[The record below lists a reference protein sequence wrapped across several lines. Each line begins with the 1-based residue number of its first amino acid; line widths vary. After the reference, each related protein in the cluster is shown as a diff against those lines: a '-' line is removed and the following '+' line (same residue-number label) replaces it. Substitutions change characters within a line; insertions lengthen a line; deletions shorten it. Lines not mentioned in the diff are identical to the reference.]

1 MARASCKAMSLCRKR
16 VTPCMVSTCT
26 GCATA
31 PSRVFAR
38 CFQFHSWYMVGTDS
52 TDSIPSGQH
61 CIYIYTYIYIQG
73 YTGSY
78 RSIFGVYEDCLTST
92 REALIKPLLL
102 LMAASST
109 SNGNCGHAAFQLS
122 VVCEC
127 SKTVAE
133 VAPS

>member
-1 MARASCKAMSLCRKR
+1 
-16 VTPCMVSTCT
+16 
-26 GCATA
+26 
-31 PSRVFAR
+31 
-38 CFQFHSWYMVGTDS
+38 MVGTDS

-61 CIYIYTYIYIQG
+61 CITVCIYIYIYSIYI

-127 SKTVAE
+127 SKMVAE
-133 VAPS
+133 VVPS